1 MSGSLPFGRWT
12 VNERLGRWTLM
23 GALKAHGLTALL
35 TLIGL
40 KGGAVGAFVGNK
52 AGAAIGG
59 IKAAGI
65 KQTGDLVKEAML
77 NPELARLLLVKLT
90 PQNQGTV
97 TSAMV
102 GQLGR
107 IAAVRGA
114 HTAVAIQRLGQP
126 QYPAPQNSLASL
138 GRAGGIPAPP
148 RNALSMAGVGR

>member
-1 MSGSLPFGRWT
+1 MGS
-12 VNERLGRWTLM
+12 TLM
-23 GALKAHGLTALL
+23 GALKAHGLTGLL

-97 TSAMV
+97 TSAVV

-107 IAAVRGA
+107 DCRCSGGTYRCGDPAPGAAAVFCASEHARISRRRGGYSGA
-114 HTAVAIQRLGQP
+114 TA
-126 QYPAPQNSLASL
+126 
-138 GRAGGIPAPP
+138 
-148 RNALSMAGVGR
+148 

>member
-1 MSGSLPFGRWT
+1 
-12 VNERLGRWTLM
+12 M
-23 GALKAHGLTALL
+23 GALKSHGLTGLL

-40 KGGAVGAFVGNK
+40 KGGAVGAFIGNK

-59 IKAAGI
+59 LKAAGI

-102 GQLGR
+102 GQLAR
-107 IAAVRGA
+107 LAAVRGA
-114 HTAVAIQRLGQP
+114 HTAVAIRGH
-126 QYPAPQNSLASL
+126 AIE
-138 GRAGGIPAPP
+138 RAG
-148 RNALSMAGVGR
+148 